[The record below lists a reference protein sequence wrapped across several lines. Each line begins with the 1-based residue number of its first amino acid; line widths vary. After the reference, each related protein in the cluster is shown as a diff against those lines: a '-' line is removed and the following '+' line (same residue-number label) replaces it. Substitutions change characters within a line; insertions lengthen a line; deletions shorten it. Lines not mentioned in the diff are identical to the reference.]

1 MKSLSK
7 TDLLILSYLRK
18 DARIKLTAL
27 SRKIGVPISTIYEK
41 LKRFRANGLVRLI
54 ALVDYNRLGLSTR
67 VMIAFKVDRDIRGEV
82 VEYLTDNMYVNS
94 IQRINNGFTFLVEII
109 HFSMTDAEDF
119 IEILEERFNIKK
131 KQVFYVIDDVERERF
146 LSESDMID
154 VVFGEMF

>member
-82 VEYLTDNMYVNS
+82 
-94 IQRINNGFTFLVEII
+94 G
-109 HFSMTDAEDF
+109 
-119 IEILEERFNIKK
+119 
-131 KQVFYVIDDVERERF
+131 
-146 LSESDMID
+146 LSRATY
-154 VVFGEMF
+154 